1 MLNKNL
7 LPLLILVLVLVQGCA
22 SLQHTAEGEPVE
34 REKITAFELEGRFS
48 ASDGERAANGRIH
61 WEHAPQRDV
70 LTFFNPMG
78 QIAARLTRSDEG
90 AMLRMANGEVYRA
103 PDADE
108 LLPDLLGVRA
118 PVDSLAYWVQ
128 GIVGDSARVLQYD
141 AVGRPARIND
151 QGWIVNYAEYA
162 DDTVDAAPRRLDAT
176 RGDARMRLIIN
187 RWTPEN

>member
-1 MLNKNL
+1 MLKKNL
-7 LPLLILVLVLVQGCA
+7 LPLLIIVLALVQGCA
-22 SLQHTAEGEPVE
+22 SLQPTAEGEPVE
-34 REKITAFELEGRFS
+34 RVKVDAFELEGRFS

-61 WEHAPQRDV
+61 WEHAAQRDV
-70 LTFFNPMG
+70 LTFSNPMG

-90 AMLRMANGEVYRA
+90 AMLRMANGEVYHA

-128 GIVGDSARVLQYD
+128 GIVGDSGRVLQYD
-141 AVGRPARIND
+141 AIGRPARIND
-151 QGWIVNYAEYA
+151 QGWIIDYAEYA
-162 DDTVDAAPRRLDAT
+162 DETADAAPRRLDAT

-187 RWTPEN
+187 QWMPQD